1 METTLLITAV
11 TLTTKSRVSM
21 VSRWH
26 MIVVIVAVV
35 VVVVDDVVV
44 VVVVIFE
51 QGVTMSQ
58 ERLMLGVGVR
68 RR

>member
-44 VVVVIFE
+44 VVIFE
-51 QGVTMSQ
+51 QGVSMSQ